1 MRPILCEN
9 GTNRNTGFRIL
20 ILASI
25 ARLEK

>member
-1 MRPILCEN
+1 MRPLLCEN
-9 GTNRNTGFRIL
+9 GTNCWLAFRIL